1 MRRACSRWIA
11 AGAGYPILEAIAAA
25 GFRHQYSY
33 GRNYKS
39 DLGVTYSG
47 MFQGRHDRLS
57 AGPPDE
63 HAFYLQGTHFLVGAV
78 LVARAVESQNPGF
91 FRTLAATNA
100 AENILVSTVHGGPIA
115 KIDGT
120 AWLHG
125 AGAVLAIVGGNMAI
139 LDGGTAIARAASL
152 GLAVLGLLSFMTLV
166 IDSKSAGIRVLP
178 DGAWERGSVCSI
190 IVVADVHSRLPT
202 PPHTSTIFGAR
213 HEVRAARPAPGRRSA
228 RHGRACAAAR

>member
-1 MRRACSRWIA
+1 M
-11 AGAGYPILEAIAAA
+11 
-25 GFRHQYSY
+25 
-33 GRNYKS
+33 
-39 DLGVTYSG
+39 
-47 MFQGRHDRLS
+47 
-57 AGPPDE
+57 
-63 HAFYLQGTHFLVGAV
+63 
-78 LVARAVESQNPGF
+78 ARAVESQNPGF

-139 LDGGTAIARAASL
+139 LVGTAIARAASL

-178 DGAWERGSVCSI
+178 DGAWERGSVYSI
-190 IVVADVHSRLPT
+190 IVGQMFTAAYRLRRTHRPSLA
-202 PPHTSTIFGAR
+202 HAMKFGPLAR
-213 HEVRAARPAPGRRSA
+213 RLGGGQRGMVGPAPRRGS
-228 RHGRACAAAR
+228 RRR